1 MGYTTG
7 RKDPFLSLTILKNQA
22 LFRTE
27 SMNAATQ
34 GESQNN
40 HWSPEEIV
48 GASVHSAVAKAQD
61 CLLRLQHPD
70 GHWCGELE
78 GDTILESEYILTM
91 YFIGRSGEGKARKA
105 ANYLVEKSLPEGG
118 WAIYPGGPPDVS
130 ASAKAY
136 FALMLLGHDPNASY
150 VLKARQ
156 VVCDLGGLA
165 ATNSFTRLYLA
176 IFGQVPWE
184 RCPAVPP
191 ELILLPAWC
200 PLNLYEMSSWSR
212 CIIVPLSVI
221 WACRPSCPVPETAS
235 LQELWVGSPR
245 PRPRQGFWQSFFTGT
260 DTILK
265 FLESHRFLPWRKRA
279 LKACEEWMIQHF
291 QNSDGIGA
299 IFPPIVNSIIAL
311 RCLGYAND
319 HPLTRSQI
327 RELENLEIEES
338 TSLRVAPCFSPV
350 WDTALTMVSLVDS
363 GLKAD
368 HPALCRAGGWLLEKE
383 VKTVGDW
390 KIKNPKGEP
399 GGWYFEHANEFYPDV
414 DDTFQVLTALSKVRF
429 PNESDQRRKA
439 QAMERALCW
448 VLSMQNEDGGWASFD
463 CGCNRQFLTKIP
475 FADHNAMIDPSTS
488 DITGRGL
495 ETLAALD
502 FFPEHSAVR
511 RAWAFLLQE
520 QERDGTW
527 FGRWGCNYIYGSW
540 LVLRGLQCSG
550 GDMGK
555 DHLQATARWLQSV
568 QNSDGG
574 WGELPRSYEDPSSK
588 GKGPS
593 TPSQTAWAILGLI
606 ASGNSRCQSV
616 LKGVAYLVLNQRED
630 GSWRDEF
637 WTATGFPK
645 VFYLSYHL
653 YATYFPLLALGHF
666 IQSNR
671 QESPTHPCYVSL

>member
-1 MGYTTG
+1 
-7 RKDPFLSLTILKNQA
+7 
-22 LFRTE
+22 
-27 SMNAATQ
+27 MNAAAQ
-34 GESQNN
+34 EESQDSQS
-40 HWSPEEIV
+40 SPEEIV
-48 GASVHSAVAKAQD
+48 GASVHSAVTKAQD
-61 CLLRLQHPD
+61 YLLRLQHHD

-91 YFIGRSGEGKARKA
+91 YFIGRSGEAKAHKA

-118 WAIYPGGPPDVS
+118 WAIYPGGAPDVS

-136 FALMLLGHDPNASY
+136 FALMLLGHDPNVSY
-150 VLKARQ
+150 MLKARQ
-156 VVCDLGGLA
+156 VICDLGGLA

-184 RCPAVPP
+184 SCPAVPP
-191 ELILLPAWC
+191 ELIVLPSWF

-221 WACRPSCPVPETAS
+221 WAFKPSCPVPEKFS
-235 LQELWVGSPR
+235 LQELWVGSP
-245 PRPRQGFWQSFFTGT
+245 PGPKSRQGFWQSFFRGT

-265 FLESHRFLPWRKRA
+265 FLECHRFLPWRKRA
-279 LKACEEWMIQHF
+279 LKACEGWMIQHF

-299 IFPPIVNSIIAL
+299 IFPPIINSIIAL

-327 RELENLEIEES
+327 CQLENLEIEES
-338 TSLRVAPCFSPV
+338 SSLRVAPCFSPV
-350 WDTALTMVSLVDS
+350 WDTALTMVSLADS
-363 GLKAD
+363 GLNGD
-368 HPALCRAGGWLLEKE
+368 HPALCRAGHWLLKRE

-390 KIKNPKGEP
+390 KIKNPKGEA
-399 GGWYFEHANEFYPDV
+399 GGWYFEYANEFYPDV

-429 PNESDQRRKA
+429 AKESDQNEKA
-439 QAMERALCW
+439 QAMERGLRW

-463 CGCNRQFLTKIP
+463 RGCNRQFLTKIP

-495 ETLAALD
+495 ETLAALN
-502 FFPEHSAVR
+502 FAPEHLAVR
-511 RAWAFLLQE
+511 RARAFLFEQ

-550 GDMGK
+550 EDMTK
-555 DHLQATARWLQSV
+555 DRLQATARWLQSV

-574 WGELPRSYEDPSSK
+574 WGELPRSYDDPSSK

-606 ASGNSRCQSV
+606 ASGNSRSQSV
-616 LKGVAYLVLNQRED
+616 RKGVAYLILTQRED

-645 VFYLSYHL
+645 VFYLRYHL
-653 YATYFPLLALGHF
+653 YATYFPLLAVGHF
-666 IQSNR
+666 IQINR
-671 QESPTHPCYVSL
+671 QGPKPPHEGSL